1 MKKRRGEILVG
12 AVLLVSLLLGGC
24 GSKGN
29 SAKNSADA
37 AASKEHV
44 YKTELLEFSGIDS
57 ENISD
62 IYYFE
67 DKIVVRG
74 QRWEEVTENGAETED
89 DTETNAE
96 NEVPPIQPR
105 AWDAE
110 EAAIDTVDE
119 EIYEEIQSVQY
130 MFLAVYDYEGK
141 QISYSETEMPSGAWM
156 NQGVAAKGEEALYC
170 LMESYYE
177 DYSDPDNY
185 IWEEHRSL
193 VKQKFD
199 GTEEWSISLDKE
211 DSEESVYVN
220 SLLCDSDGSIYVFMG
235 DGEVQIYNPDST
247 LKKTYNLETMDFGN
261 VMISADGKIMLV
273 VWGEEDGQYIKV
285 LDKET
290 GKLSES
296 YKVPGNSYNYSY
308 YGGTGYDLFL
318 TDSTALYG
326 YNLGDEN
333 MTEIM
338 NFVDSD
344 IDSTSLYDVQ
354 TISDTTQFYAGYYS
368 YAEDKQCYARFTKI
382 PPEEVVEKKILT
394 LGCCYIDSDV
404 RRQVVQFNK
413 TNEQYRIQIKD
424 YSIYSTETDYMQAY
438 TKLNSDIVSGNMPD
452 ILVLSSALPVD
463 SYMAKGLFEDLY
475 PYIDADEEMDKSD
488 FMTNIFDAFSNDGK
502 LYQLI
507 PSFSVVTVAGKTA
520 DVGTESGWTLDDL
533 NAVMA
538 SKPEGT
544 KIFFDT
550 IRETVLNYCIQMSSE
565 QFINW
570 ETGECSFDSEGFVKL
585 LEFIS
590 QFPEEY
596 DESQYSDEFWLESES
611 TYREGKTL
619 LAISYMGQFSDFQ
632 MMEKGTFG
640 EDVTLIG
647 FPAANK
653 NGSALDASLSFAMS
667 SKSENKEGVWE
678 FLRYFLSYEY
688 QKDAYGFPTNLKR
701 YEELKQ
707 EAMQKPYYYDENGDK
722 VEYDMTYYIDDKEI
736 IIPPMTKEEVQEF
749 EEFLFSLNQPSVYND
764 DLLNIIKEEA
774 AAYFAGQKSA
784 EEVSKIIQSRVQIYV
799 NENR

>member
-1 MKKRRGEILVG
+1 MKKQRETILVG
-12 AVLLVSLLLGGC
+12 TVLLVSMLLGGC
-24 GSKGN
+24 GGKSSSVQN
-29 SAKNSADA
+29 SGDV

-44 YKTELLEFSGIDS
+44 YKAELLEFSGIDS
-57 ENISD
+57 DNISG
-62 IYYFE
+62 IYYLE
-67 DKIVVRG
+67 DKIVVKG
-74 QRWEEVTENGAETED
+74 QRWEEVAGGSQEG
-89 DTETNAE
+89 TETS
-96 NEVPPIQPR
+96 PIEPR
-105 AWDAE
+105 AWDATEKESVAE
-110 EAAIDTVDE
+110 EVIEAVDIDDE
-119 EIYEEIQSVQY
+119 EIYEEYSSVQI
-130 MFLAVYDYEGK
+130 MFLASYDYEGN
-141 QISYSETEMPSGAWM
+141 QLSYSEKEMPENVWM
-156 NQGVAAKGEEALYC
+156 GSGVAAKGEDALYC

-177 DYSDPDNY
+177 DDSDPDNY
-185 IWEEHRSL
+185 IWEEHTYL
-193 VKQKFD
+193 VKQKLD

-211 DSEESVYVN
+211 EEEYVYVN
-220 SLLCDSDGSIYVFMG
+220 SMLCDSDGSIYVFMG

-247 LKKTYNLETMDFGN
+247 LKKTYQLETEDFGN
-261 VMISADGKIMLV
+261 VISSADGKIMLT

-290 GKLSES
+290 GKLSEN

-308 YGGTGYDLFL
+308 YGGRGYDIFL

-326 YNLGDEN
+326 YNLGDED

-338 NFVDSD
+338 NFIDSD
-344 IDSTSLYDVQ
+344 LDAYNLYDIQ
-354 TISDTTQFYAGYYS
+354 AISDTELFGGYYS
-368 YAEDKQCYARFTKI
+368 YSEDKQCYAKFTKI
-382 PPEEVVEKKILT
+382 PPEEVVEKQLLT

-413 TNEQYRIQIKD
+413 TNEKYRIQIKD
-424 YSIYSTETDYMQAY
+424 YSVYNTETDYTQAY
-438 TKLNSDIVSGNMPD
+438 TKLNSDIVSGNVPD
-452 ILVLSSALPVD
+452 ILMLNSSLPVD

-475 PYIDADEEMDKSD
+475 PYIDADEEMDRSD
-488 FMTNIFDAFSNDGK
+488 YMTNIFEAFSNDGK

-507 PSFSVVTVAGKTA
+507 PSFTVFTVAAKTA
-520 DVGTESGWTLDDL
+520 DVGEETGWTLDEL
-533 NAVMA
+533 NALMA

-544 KIFFDT
+544 NVFYDT

-585 LEFIS
+585 LEFIK

-596 DESQYSDEFWLESES
+596 DEEQYTEEFWMESES
-611 TYREGKTL
+611 SYRDGKTL
-619 LAISYMGQFSDFQ
+619 LAISYIGQFSDFN

-640 EDVTLIG
+640 EDITLIG
-647 FPAANK
+647 FPAENK
-653 NGSALDASLSFAMS
+653 KGSALEASLSFAMS
-667 SKSENKEGVWE
+667 SKSQNKEGAWE

-707 EAMQKPYYYDENGDK
+707 EAMQKPYYYDENENK
-722 VEYDMTYYIDDKEI
+722 VEYDMTYYIGETEI
-736 IIPPMTKEEVQEF
+736 IIPPMTEEEIQEF
-749 EEFLFSLNQPSVYND
+749 EDFLFSLDQQTVYNE

-784 EEVSKIIQSRVQIYV
+784 EEVSKIIQSRVNIYV